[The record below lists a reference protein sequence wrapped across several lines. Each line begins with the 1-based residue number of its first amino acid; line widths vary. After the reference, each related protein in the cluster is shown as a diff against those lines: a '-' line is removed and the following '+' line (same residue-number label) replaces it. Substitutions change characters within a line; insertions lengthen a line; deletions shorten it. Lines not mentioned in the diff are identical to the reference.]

1 MVFQRKHTGR
11 AEDKMGELMKYS
23 FYVNRSMFGEADL
36 AKYIPANFGIKELSQ
51 PAGMEIKE
59 IYELPYTP
67 ASRIRGRM
75 TREQM
80 GMLVE
85 RLFGGRCMSV
95 SVANGDEVLI
105 NGYGGLILVRANGKN
120 GRKINTD
127 SGF

>member
-1 MVFQRKHTGR
+1 
-11 AEDKMGELMKYS
+11 
-23 FYVNRSMFGEADL
+23 
-36 AKYIPANFGIKELSQ
+36 
-51 PAGMEIKE
+51 
-59 IYELPYTP
+59 
-67 ASRIRGRM
+67 M

-85 RLFGGRCMSV
+85 RLFGGKNISV
-95 SVANGDEVLI
+95 SVTNGDGELI